1 MMEDKNKAVVFMTTG
16 LLVTMLPLSDLNA
29 ETSPFAAEVFRVSQ
43 YQMAELVEEGCG
55 GEMTEYRRPAPEEEQ
70 ASESK
75 EEEQKED
82 SSAVEDESESFWVW
96 LKRLILP

>member
-55 GEMTEYRRPAPEEEQ
+55 GQMTEYRRPAPEEEQ

-75 EEEQKED
+75 DKKQTEG
-82 SSAVEDESESFWVW
+82 SSADEDEAESFWTW